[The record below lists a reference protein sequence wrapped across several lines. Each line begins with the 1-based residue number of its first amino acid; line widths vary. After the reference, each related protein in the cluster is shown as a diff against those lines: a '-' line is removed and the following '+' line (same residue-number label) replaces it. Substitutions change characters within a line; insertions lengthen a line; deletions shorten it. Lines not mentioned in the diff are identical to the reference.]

1 MHQHPPHRPQ
11 STASH
16 TARYN
21 GEIVDTQITSALSD
35 WAAGDASALHR
46 IAPVVYPKLHE
57 LARGML
63 FRERPGHTLQATAL
77 VSELFLKLVTQREPR
92 YEDRRHFYN
101 VCAKLM
107 RLALIDH
114 ARGANRD
121 KRGGGLATVPLH
133 PELAWLDATGPEVL
147 DLDRLLNELAAL
159 DSDQTA
165 MFEARYL
172 LGCTAEETAEL
183 FSTSKATVDR
193 KVRLAR
199 AWLFERLKPARE
211 MKPAQEI

>member
-1 MHQHPPHRPQ
+1 VEP
-11 STASH
+11 
-16 TARYN
+16 
-21 GEIVDTQITSALSD
+21 EITRALAD

-46 IAPVVYPKLHE
+46 LAPAVYPQLHE

-77 VSELFLKLVTQREPR
+77 VSELFLKLMAQREPR
-92 YEDRRHFYN
+92 FEDRRHFYN
-101 VCAKLM
+101 ACAKLM

-114 ARGANRD
+114 ARGVQRD
-121 KRGGGLATVPLH
+121 KRGGGLAPVPLH
-133 PELAWLDATGPEVL
+133 PELAWFNAIGPEVL

-159 DSDQTA
+159 DPDQEA

-183 FSTSKATVDR
+183 LRCSKATVDR

-199 AWLFERLKPARE
+199 AWLYERLNPSA
-211 MKPAQEI
+211 